1 MSTHNSDR
9 SLWTLFLIFLRLG
22 LTSFGGP
29 VAHLGYFRDEFID
42 KKRWL
47 TESAYANL
55 VALCQFL
62 PGPSSSQV
70 GMALGFT
77 RAGYTGAIIAWAG
90 FTLPSAVIMII
101 LALGLTTFGEII
113 PYGTLTAL
121 KIVAVAIVA
130 EAVWE
135 MGKKLCRGWLP
146 LIIMAT
152 ACSIALA
159 ITGTLGQ
166 IGTIVIGGII
176 GRFWIK
182 VKNDPQ
188 KTEPVQQAP
197 GYRRTGIIC
206 LTTFIVLLIGLP
218 AIAHVCGS
226 QPLAAIDAF
235 YRTGSLVFGGGHVV
249 LPLLQAEVVHSGWV
263 DNQTFMT
270 GYAAAQ
276 ALPGPLFTFAAFLGT
291 SMDAFT
297 HAWIGGVICLIA
309 IFLPSLLL
317 IAGVMP
323 FWYQISHNVKLRT
336 TLAGINAAVVGLL
349 LAALYNPVWTSAI
362 HTPWDAIMA
371 LAVLIIL
378 VRFKPPV
385 WLIVLTC
392 GIGGAF
398 F

>member
-9 SLWTLFLIFLRLG
+9 SLWTLFLVFLRLG

-152 ACSIALA
+152 ACSVALA

-166 IGTIVIGGII
+166 IGAIVIGGIV
-176 GRFWIK
+176 GQFWIR

-188 KTEPVQQAP
+188 KTEPVQQIP
-197 GYRRTGIIC
+197 DYRRTGIIC

-218 AIAHVCGS
+218 TLAHLCGS

-249 LPLLQAEVVHSGWV
+249 LPLLQAEVVASGWV

-371 LAVLIIL
+371 LAVLTIL

-385 WLIVLTC
+385 WLVVLTC